1 MDHAFA
7 VEWMT
12 DFEAFQEA
20 LSQETSYIS
29 NLTRSMSLV
38 LDEFY
43 QNLNT
48 VGVSAVTG
56 NGVDKFLDAVKE
68 AVVEYETEYKVGKLA
83 SRAFIIRR
91 GFVFLIIITV

>member
-1 MDHAFA
+1 MFQIDIVSNSFA

-20 LSQETSYIS
+20 LEQESSYVS

-43 QNLNT
+43 ENIK
-48 VGVSAVTG
+48 VCV
-56 NGVDKFLDAVKE
+56 FLDVK
-68 AVVEYETEYKVGKLA
+68 L
-83 SRAFIIRR
+83 
-91 GFVFLIIITV
+91 

>member
-1 MDHAFA
+1 MKLPFIVVMNKVDVVDHAFA

-20 LSQETSYIS
+20 LEQESSYAS

-43 QNLNT
+43 TNLN
-48 VGVSAVTG
+48 VSRWGGKCAVW
-56 NGVDKFLDAVKE
+56 L
-68 AVVEYETEYKVGKLA
+68 VV
-83 SRAFIIRR
+83 SF
-91 GFVFLIIITV
+91 

>member
-1 MDHAFA
+1 MLQTDIVDHRFA

-20 LSQETSYIS
+20 LEQETSYVS

-43 QNLNT
+43 SNLT
-48 VGVSAVTG
+48 VSDVLGDIVRV
-56 NGVDKFLDAVKE
+56 
-68 AVVEYETEYKVGKLA
+68 
-83 SRAFIIRR
+83 
-91 GFVFLIIITV
+91 